1 MSVLVV
7 ASTKHEIFPF
17 LDQFPMADYLIT
29 GVGSPIAMY
38 HLLEKMN
45 EKIYDLM
52 IQVGVAGTYSNK
64 VSLGDAVVVKK
75 DCFADI
81 AVIENK
87 MLKSVFDLGLADE
100 NEFPF
105 KEGWLVNELE
115 FVQNENTA
123 TALTVNLLSEESAHI
138 NYLLQKYDADIES
151 MEGAILHYIG
161 LKKNIPF
168 LQIRGIS
175 NQVGER
181 DKTKW
186 KMKEAIESSN
196 QMLIRTYQNYLSKTS
211 Q

>member
-7 ASTKHEIFPF
+7 AATKYEIAPF
-17 LDQFPMADYLIT
+17 LDEYPTADYLIT
-29 GVGSPIAMY
+29 GVGAPITMY
-38 HLLEKMN
+38 HLS
-45 EKIYDLM
+45 EKISEKKYDLI
-52 IQVGVAGTYSNK
+52 IQVGVAGIYTNK
-64 VSLGDAVVVKK
+64 LSLGDVVVVKK

-87 MLKSVFDLGLADE
+87 ELKSVFDIGLADK

-105 KEGWLVNELE
+105 KEGWLVNESDLI
-115 FVQNENTA
+115 QNKNGV
-123 TALTVNLLSEESAHI
+123 TALTVNLLSEESTHI

-151 MEGAILHYIG
+151 MEGAVLHYIG

-168 LQIRGIS
+168 IQIRGIS

-186 KMKEAIESSN
+186 KMTEAIESSN
-196 QMLIRTYQNYLSKTS
+196 EMLINFYKEYFSKKN

>member
-7 ASTKHEIFPF
+7 AATKNEIAPF
-17 LDQFPMADYLIT
+17 LDQFPMAEYLIT
-29 GVGSPIAMY
+29 GVGAPVTMY
-38 HLLEKMN
+38 HLSDKTN
-45 EKIYDLM
+45 EKEYDLI

-64 VSLGDAVVVKK
+64 FTLGDAVFVKK

-87 MLKSVFDLGLADE
+87 VLKSVFDIGLAEE

-105 KEGWLVNELE
+105 KNGWLINETD
-115 FVQNENTA
+115 FNQIKNGV
-123 TALTVNLLSEESAHI
+123 TALTVNLLSEESTHI
-138 NYLLQKYDADIES
+138 NCLRQKYHPDIES
-151 MEGAILHYIG
+151 MEGATLHFIG

-181 DKTKW
+181 DKSKW

-196 QMLIRTYQNYLSKTS
+196 QMLIKIYQEYLSKNAK
-211 Q
+211 